1 MKKSQIWS
9 FDFVISVVIFI
20 IVVITLLFTLEYTS
34 TQANEHVNINRMER
48 TALLISDSLI
58 RSPGVPESW
67 NISTVEI
74 IGLAKEENVLNETKV
89 AFLLNLTNEQIKT
102 LLGIEAYNF
111 YIELRNSN
119 NETLEVD
126 GKPIIKGD
134 YPSNAHFVIPVER
147 VVLFGN
153 TISKL
158 LLILWI

>member
-1 MKKSQIWS
+1 
-9 FDFVISVVIFI
+9 
-20 IVVITLLFTLEYTS
+20 
-34 TQANEHVNINRMER
+34 MER